1 MRASCVLPPRR
12 ANGQPRGAGPLLLV
26 LLEDARD
33 PSGEPRVALL
43 TLGRRARPVVFAS
56 IADAVAAKR
65 QAEGGGD
72 A

>member
-1 MRASCVLPPRR
+1 
-12 ANGQPRGAGPLLLV
+12 
-26 LLEDARD
+26 LEDARD

-43 TLGRRARPVVFAS
+43 TPGRRARPVVFAS

-65 QAEGGGD
+65 QAEGGAD